1 MASKKQIEAGGAFV
15 RIFADDSPLRRA
27 LASATKRL
35 QNFAKPFIG
44 AGKLIGG
51 ALATV
56 TVVVV
61 GLTKKFANYADV
73 VGDAAAR
80 TGLSAETLSEL
91 GYAAQL
97 SGSNVADLEKAF
109 RVFQKQLISGANA
122 DVLKNLGIDAASL
135 KKASPDVQLNTIIAA
150 LAKIQDPTQKAAL
163 AMQVFGKAGAN
174 LVPLLNE
181 GEAGI
186 AKLRAE
192 AQKLGVSLTDEQAA
206 AGQTFNDVLDKMS
219 AALLGISTKIGGAV
233 APMLTWL
240 ADQVI
245 IAANSFGDW
254 LTDVLKFVGSF
265 ETAMAT
271 LNLAWVATWTSFM
284 SVQDAAMTYIMVGAQ
299 STKVFLID
307 IFDQAG
313 TAITAAWSSA
323 MSEMINLVNNMAK
336 KVSDPLAGLLEGA
349 GLQSAADLVRGAA
362 TGLAVA
368 APMAAGQQQKEQE
381 KIQQDA
387 DARKRARAL
396 ELANFMA
403 KQDAELAARE
413 KSRLNEVEQAT
424 KGLMAS
430 MANDQAKAE
439 EAAKRRAEKAQMGMA
454 QAVGDVGGG
463 AETAGTFTAAAI
475 SGLGAGSLQADM
487 LSALK
492 EVAGNTA
499 ALVDEVAAG
508 GLQP

>member
-1 MASKKQIEAGGAFV
+1 MASKKQIESGGAFV

-27 LASATKRL
+27 LKDASDRIK
-35 QNFAKPFIG
+35 NFAKPFIG

-51 ALATV
+51 ALATAAA
-56 TVVVV
+56 
-61 GLTKKFANYADV
+61 GLIATTKMFANYADT

-91 GYAAQL
+91 GYAAKL
-97 SGSNVADLEKAF
+97 SGSNMQDLEKGF
-109 RVFQKQLISGANA
+109 RVFQKQLVSGANA
-122 DVLKNLGIDAASL
+122 DVLKNLGIDAESL
-135 KKASPDVQLNTIIAA
+135 KKANPDTQLNTIVAA
-150 LAKIQDPTQKAAL
+150 LAKIQDPTQKAAM

-181 GEAGI
+181 GEEGI
-186 AKLRAE
+186 ADLRAE
-192 AQKLGVSLTDEQAA
+192 AQKLGVSLSDEQVA
-206 AGQTFNDVLDKMS
+206 AGQAFNDALDKMGMALQGVANRIGS
-219 AALLGISTKIGGAV
+219 AA

-240 ADQVI
+240 ADQVL
-245 IAANSFGDW
+245 IAADTFGTW
-254 LTDVLKFVGSF
+254 LQDVLKFVGSF

-271 LNLAWVATWTSFM
+271 LNLAWVSTWTTMMSFY
-284 SVQDAAMTYIMVGAQ
+284 DGTMTKLKTGAEI
-299 STKVFLID
+299 TRVFLVD

-313 TAITAAWSSA
+313 TAITSAWSSA

-349 GLQSAADLVRGAA
+349 GLQSAADLVRGAT
-362 TGLAVA
+362 TGFAVA

-381 KIQQDA
+381 KLQQEA

-403 KQDAELAARE
+403 KQDAELGARE
-413 KSRLNEVEQAT
+413 KSRLNEVEKAT
-424 KGLMAS
+424 KDLMAS
-430 MANDQAKAE
+430 MANDQIKAE
-439 EAAKRRAEKAQMGMA
+439 EAAKRRAEKAQIGMA

-463 AETAGTFTAAAI
+463 METAGTFTAAAI
-475 SGLGAGSLQADM
+475 SGLGASSLQADM
-487 LSALK
+487 LKAMQDVASNTTAL
-492 EVAGNTA
+492 
-499 ALVDEVAAG
+499 LDEVAAG

>member
-27 LASATKRL
+27 LKDASKRIKD
-35 QNFAKPFIG
+35 FAKPFIG

-51 ALATV
+51 ALATAAA
-56 TVVVV
+56 
-61 GLTKKFANYADV
+61 GLVATTKMFANYADT

-91 GYAAQL
+91 GYAAKL
-97 SGSNVADLEKAF
+97 SGSSMEDLEKGF
-109 RVFQKQLISGANA
+109 RVFQKQLVSGANA

-192 AQKLGVSLTDEQAA
+192 AQKLGVSLSDEQVA
-206 AGQTFNDVLDKMS
+206 AGQAFNDALDRIS
-219 AALLGISTKIGGAV
+219 LALQGLANRIGAAL
-233 APMLTWL
+233 APMLTFL
-240 ADQVI
+240 ADQVL
-245 IAANSFGDW
+245 IAAETFGTW
-254 LTDVLKFVGSF
+254 LSDVLKFVGSF

-271 LNLAWVATWTSFM
+271 LNLAWVSTWTTMMSFYDGTM
-284 SVQDAAMTYIMVGAQ
+284 TKLRTGAEAAR
-299 STKVFLID
+299 VFLID

-313 TAITAAWSSA
+313 VAIVAGWNNA
-323 MSEMINLVNNMAK
+323 MTQMSKIFGSMYK
-336 KVSDPLAGLLEGA
+336 QVSGPLEDLFRSAGLNQAADALKFATMGIEM
-349 GLQSAADLVRGAA
+349 SAAKPAA
-362 TGLAVA
+362 D
-368 APMAAGQQQKEQE
+368 QQKEQE
-381 KIQQDA
+381 KLQQDA

-413 KSRLNEVEQAT
+413 KSRLNEVGQAT
-424 KGLMAS
+424 KDLMAS
-430 MANDQAKAE
+430 MTNDQAKAE